1 MAHTK
6 LKLHEYYKLEGEING
21 LVNQQTGEKV
31 TSGLLNEKISFVTK
45 YWLTD
50 LSKTVTEEKTSIDSI
65 KTHLIKCYGTEDENG
80 NISIPLWIN
89 EQKDKDGNTIS
100 AEPNPAFIKF
110 QEDLNKLLEEEKTL
124 DHHEFKLDE
133 FKNIETTDN
142 YSVFYKLIQID

>member
-6 LKLHEYYKLEGEING
+6 LKLHEYYKLEGEVNG
-21 LVNQQTGEKV
+21 LINQQTGEKI
-31 TSGLLNEKISFVTK
+31 TSGLLNEKLYLVTK

-50 LSKTVTEEKTSIDSI
+50 LSKKVTEEKANIESI
-65 KTHLIKCYGTEDENG
+65 KTHLIKQHGTEDENG

-89 EQKDKDGNTIS
+89 EQKDEEGNIIS
-100 AEPNPAFIKF
+100 AEPNPVLIKF
-110 QEDLNKLLEEEKTL
+110 QEELNTLLEEEKTL
-124 DHHEFKLDE
+124 EHHEFKLDE

>member
-21 LVNQQTGEKV
+21 LANQQTGEKI

-50 LSKTVTEEKTSIDSI
+50 LSKKVTEEKTSIDSI
-65 KTHLIKCYGTEDENG
+65 KTHLIKYYGTEDENG

-100 AEPNPAFIKF
+100 AEPNPTFIKF

-124 DHHEFKLDE
+124 EHYAFKLDE

>member
-21 LVNQQTGEKV
+21 LANQQTGEKV

-50 LSKTVTEEKTSIDSI
+50 LSKIVTEEKTSIDSI
-65 KTHLIKCYGTEDENG
+65 KTHLIKYYGTEDENG

-100 AEPNPAFIKF
+100 AEPNPTFIKF

-124 DHHEFKLDE
+124 EHYAFKLDE

>member
-21 LVNQQTGEKV
+21 LANQQTGEKI

-50 LSKTVTEEKTSIDSI
+50 LSKKVTEEKTSIDSI
-65 KTHLIKCYGTEDENG
+65 KTHLIKYYGTEDENG

-89 EQKDKDGNTIS
+89 EEKDEEGNITS
-100 AEPNPAFIKF
+100 AKPNPAFIKF

-124 DHHEFKLDE
+124 EHHEFKLDE

>member
-21 LVNQQTGEKV
+21 LANQQTGEKI

-50 LSKTVTEEKTSIDSI
+50 LSKKVTEEKTSIDSI
-65 KTHLIKCYGTEDENG
+65 KTHLIKCHGTEDENG

-89 EQKDKDGNTIS
+89 EEKDEEGNITS
-100 AEPNPAFIKF
+100 ADPNPAFIKF

-124 DHHEFKLDE
+124 EHHEFKLDE

-142 YSVFYKLIQID
+142 YSIFYKLIQID